1 MDLASSYRL
10 CQEITKREAK
20 NFYYAFITLP
30 RDKRRAIYAV
40 YAFCREADDIADDDT
55 PIEEKKS
62 RLASLRERLVRA
74 SAKDPRDGIDIA
86 LSDAIGR
93 YGIDSRDLEHVID
106 GVEMDLTISRYE
118 TFSDLKD
125 YCYRVA
131 SAVGLSVLP
140 ILAGGADRLPGEA
153 RELGEKL
160 GLGMQ
165 LANIVRDVAEDIA
178 IDRVYIPQ
186 EDLRRFSVTEGMLRA
201 GEMNDP
207 LRDLLSFESERALR
221 YMQEGRLVSRFLPRN
236 ARGCIDLLA
245 EIYTRIMKMAK
256 ERNYDVFK
264 ERLSLPKR
272 EKLLLI
278 LRSWFAR

>member
-30 RDKRRAIYAV
+30 RTKRRAIYAV
-40 YAFCREADDIADDDT
+40 YAFCREADDIADANA
-55 PIEEKKS
+55 PIEEKKLGLEGLRV
-62 RLASLRERLVRA
+62 RLDRA
-74 SAKDPRDGIDIA
+74 SARDPRDGIDIA
-86 LSDAIGR
+86 LSDAIAC
-93 YGIDSRDLEHVID
+93 YGIDPRDLAHVID
-106 GVEMDLTISRYE
+106 GVEMDLVVSRHE
-118 TFSDLKD
+118 TFSDLKI

-131 SAVGLSVLP
+131 SAVGLAVLP
-140 ILAGGADRLPGEA
+140 ILAGGADRLPEEA
-153 RELGEKL
+153 RALGEKL

-186 EDLRRFSVTEGMLRA
+186 EDLRRFGVTEYMLRDGA
-201 GEMNDP
+201 MNDQ
-207 LRDLLSFESERALR
+207 LRNLLSFESERALR
-221 YMQEGRLVSRFLPRN
+221 YMQDGKHVSQYLPQN

-256 ERNYDVFK
+256 AKDYDVFK
-264 ERLSLPKR
+264 ERLSLPTS